1 MHVRNKKT
9 GEVEAMRHGP
19 ATQAVDAGT
28 HEFVNLNEKGEPMEE
43 KAKTTK
49 KETKAT

>member
-9 GEVEAMRHGP
+9 GEVETMRHGP

-28 HEFVNLNEKGEPMEE
+28 HEFVNLDEKGEPVEE
-43 KAKTTK
+43 KTKGPK
-49 KETKAT
+49 KEIKAS